1 VILKLREVFR
11 NERRETTL
19 KELVSLHADIRK
31 LAVLIEHE
39 QGSLVGRQAFQ
50 DLVVGAQKIAKRQG
64 LISILRSATTGAAR
78 SVNVERG
85 NPT

>member
-1 VILKLREVFR
+1 M
-11 NERRETTL
+11 
-19 KELVSLHADIRK
+19 KELLSLHADVRK

-64 LISILRSATTGAAR
+64 LI
-78 SVNVERG
+78 
-85 NPT
+85 